1 MYLMEKLPT
10 WQSEV
15 NRLLVWQKGGF
26 TLIIIIIM
34 FLFLNSRQ
42 FSILTGWNVSIDM
55 LWKWWLCP
63 VATACFLKLCY
74 TSQMSCDV
82 CICWNCWMLRHRCT
96 GNLPQRKCQQ
106 CSLDCTNRNII
117 LMLYCL
123 PSLKIRSG
131 NKCALTHV
139 MRRISA
145 ADEWTN
151 NHGCAVSLAVH
162 WVWWWGYRMDD
173 WRIGV
178 WFRVGA
184 DIPALPTV
192 SRSVFRPTRSL
203 VLIGTGSHSLIYA
216 LHTCI

>member
-1 MYLMEKLPT
+1 
-10 WQSEV
+10 V
-15 NRLLVWQKGGF
+15 
-26 TLIIIIIM
+26 
-34 FLFLNSRQ
+34 
-42 FSILTGWNVSIDM
+42 
-55 LWKWWLCP
+55 
-63 VATACFLKLCY
+63 
-74 TSQMSCDV
+74 SCDV
-82 CICWNCWMLRHRCT
+82 CICRNCWMLHRRYT
-96 GNLPQRKCQQ
+96 ENLPQRKCQQ
-106 CSLDCTNRNII
+106 CSLVGTNRNII
-117 LMLYCL
+117 PVLYCL

-131 NKCALTHV
+131 KKCAITHV

-145 ADEWTN
+145 ADERTN

-162 WVWWWGYRMDD
+162 WVWWRGYRMDD